1 LKTWILIAD
10 AAHARVLEA
19 DGIGRPL
26 SRVPDFVLDSPTPVG
41 RDLTRERRPRVHD
54 STGDA
59 RHAIEPSSE
68 PRREVKRAFALT
80 VAEKLEAAISSGA
93 FERLV
98 IAAPPAMLGDLRAVL
113 SKAVTNRIVAELP
126 RDLVKVHDG
135 DMRSHF
141 AEVYLF

>member
-1 LKTWILIAD
+1 MKTWILIAD

-19 DGIGRPL
+19 DGVGKPL
-26 SRVPDFVLDSPTPVG
+26 SRVPDFVLTSPTPAG
-41 RDLTRERRPRVHD
+41 RELTSERRPRTHD

-59 RHAIEPSSE
+59 RHAIEPRTD
-68 PRREVKRAFALT
+68 PRREMKRAFALA
-80 VAEKLEAAISSGA
+80 VAEKLEAAITAGA

-98 IAAPPAMLGDLRAVL
+98 IAAPPVMLGDLRAVL